1 MSLKVDLIEL
11 MESKI
16 LIVVLSVIMFIGLA
30 MITLSYSTIENG
42 VLIKNLT
49 VNDITVSEITIND
62 SVVSTTKFLIRP
74 ETIDK
79 QLEIYARFKS
89 EGAKNMS
96 IYIQNISGKGRTLT
110 CSLEALNS
118 SKRCLVIAYIKNN
131 SVSCVCDSYDDF
143 ND

>member
-49 VNDITVSEITIND
+49 VNDITVSEITINVDLAIKLD
-62 SVVSTTKFLIRP
+62 SHPLDAFVIRS
-74 ETIDK
+74 
-79 QLEIYARFKS
+79 FKVNW
-89 EGAKNMS
+89 ANP
-96 IYIQNISGKGRTLT
+96 
-110 CSLEALNS
+110 A
-118 SKRCLVIAYIKNN
+118 
-131 SVSCVCDSYDDF
+131 VC
-143 ND
+143 